1 MKYLAMR
8 TILSA
13 FVVLLLAASFNL
25 AADDAK
31 KPSYSN
37 KWRIECSGKAHS
49 DGTIVIKLSPK
60 EGEPITIEVPVAN
73 KTSENDVAKTLVKG
87 LQAKLDKKAY
97 HVERDDGED
106 VLVKKKGKSTNFG
119 LEIVSNDVEHVRI
132 HVEKE

>member
-1 MKYLAMR
+1 MKHLVTRA
-8 TILSA
+8 LFSA
-13 FVVLLLAASFNL
+13 VFVLLLAASFSL
-25 AADDAK
+25 AAEEAK

-37 KWRIECSGKAHS
+37 KWRIECSGKAKS

-60 EGEPITIEVPVAN
+60 EGEPITIEVPIAN

-87 LQAKLDKKAY
+87 LKAKLDKKAY

-119 LEIVSNDVEHVRI
+119 LEIVSNDVEHVRL